1 MTAAGV
7 AQIQKI
13 KATKISANGSGSNS
27 ASGSISSTV
36 NAPVIEQAVPQTA
49 LVTSASDEEKLNQIG
64 DQKVYILS
72 SDLEANG
79 RKVAIQD
86 SESSF

>member
-1 MTAAGV
+1 MA
-7 AQIQKI
+7 
-13 KATKISANGSGSNS
+13 
-27 ASGSISSTV
+27 
-36 NAPVIEQAVPQTA
+36 EF
-49 LVTSASDEEKLNQIG
+49 EEKLNQIG